1 MSEYRIENLRTSES
15 EIFDTIDECREYV
28 GSNDYTDF
36 TIYELVRGD
45 IETELNIDE
54 IFENRC
60 TT

>member
-1 MSEYRIENLRTSES
+1 MSEYRIENLRTGES
-15 EIFDTIDECREYV
+15 EIFDTIDECKEYV
-28 GSNDYTDF
+28 GSNDYIDF

-54 IFENRC
+54 IFNNRY